1 MPGGKAVQRLISQ
14 AYVELTFALAA
25 QYFTINPMA
34 KNISK
39 AGEAYLRKQVDDPV
53 VRDKL
58 TPRYAPGC
66 KRPGFHNTYLSTFN
80 RDNVES
86 GHRAD
91 RQDHWFRCS
100 DGRR

>member
-1 MPGGKAVQRLISQ
+1 M
-14 AYVELTFALAA
+14 ELTFALAA

-34 KNISK
+34 KYMSK
-39 AGEAYLRKQVDDPV
+39 VGEAYLRKQVEDPV

-80 RDNVES
+80 RETSIWSPSRSTRSPV
-86 GHRAD
+86 
-91 RQDHWFRCS
+91 QVW
-100 DGRR
+100 RRPTVTPTRSTC